1 MKKIHFIIN
10 PQAKNGYSL
19 KVWTEVEKSLKLAD
33 IMFKAHF
40 TEHQGH
46 ATRIAETIKMEEQ
59 VETIIVVIGGDG
71 TVHEV
76 MNGIVGAKHIKV
88 GFIPGGSG
96 NDFSRGYR
104 IPRKPNL
111 ALQFLLEQK
120 EEKPQYVDIGEIVHD
135 HDRKTFFINNMGAG
149 FDALITKEASGSPL
163 KKFLNRFSLGNL
175 IYAYFVIKKLF
186 TYKCTKVIVTIDG
199 KEYRFENT
207 WFVTVSNQPYY
218 GGGMKISPDASVVD
232 GKLNITVVSNLSRF
246 KFLMVFITVFW
257 GGHIR
262 FKEVTSFDGKNISI
276 VTEEKVYVH
285 ADGEYIGETPLEI
298 KAMHKV
304 VPLLIQKLD

>member
-1 MKKIHFIIN
+1 
-10 PQAKNGYSL
+10 
-19 KVWTEVEKSLKLAD
+19 
-33 IMFKAHF
+33 
-40 TEHQGH
+40 
-46 ATRIAETIKMEEQ
+46 
-59 VETIIVVIGGDG
+59 
-71 TVHEV
+71 
-76 MNGIVGAKHIKV
+76 
-88 GFIPGGSG
+88 
-96 NDFSRGYR
+96 
-104 IPRKPNL
+104 
-111 ALQFLLEQK
+111 
-120 EEKPQYVDIGEIVHD
+120 
-135 HDRKTFFINNMGAG
+135 
-149 FDALITKEASGSPL
+149 
-163 KKFLNRFSLGNL
+163 
-175 IYAYFVIKKLF
+175 
-186 TYKCTKVIVTIDG
+186 VTIDG

-298 KAMHKV
+298 KAMHKA